1 MGCNNLSKKWWGF
14 IKDPVFGYVHINDLE
29 KEVIDTQPVQRLRR
43 IKQLAGTDYVYP
55 GANHTR
61 FEHAIGSMF
70 LAGRLADNLS
80 SLLSPEDIQEL
91 RLASLLHDVG
101 HGPFSHVFEPLLM
114 KYMNKT
120 HEDMTTWLIQ
130 HSELKDLLK
139 ELGFDTKRLGRL
151 AVGKLNEVKRP
162 FLDQFLRSAVDVDKM
177 DFLVRDSYHTGAEYS
192 VDVFRLIYTLDI
204 FNGNL
209 SVNLTALHTLEAFI
223 IARVESFK
231 SVYFHK
237 TARAAQLMMVQA
249 LEAAKDECGL
259 VNIKNPLDYLN
270 LDDYTTWTAL
280 KNCSA
285 SNSIISALE
294 KRKLLKSA
302 YEQIFYTQ
310 EEFISNIFVND
321 TVRQE
326 IESEIAQKA
335 GVPVEDVFID
345 VPLVSSVP
353 YRHSIQLE
361 PMEIPIFM
369 ETRDGKKISRRLNDL
384 SKIINLMKGFM
395 NILRVYTK
403 EQYRDKVSKAAIETL
418 GEPPYS
424 AKISL

>member
-1 MGCNNLSKKWWGF
+1 MSRKWWGF
-14 IKDPVFGYVHINDLE
+14 IKDPVFGYIHINDIE
-29 KEVIDTQPVQRLRR
+29 KEVIDTLPVQRLRR

-61 FEHAIGSMF
+61 FEHALGSMF

-80 SLLSPEDIQEL
+80 SLLSPEDVQEL

-101 HGPFSHVFEPLLM
+101 HGPFSHVFEPLLI
-114 KYMNKT
+114 KYMKKT

-130 HSELKDLLK
+130 DSELKDSLK
-139 ELGFDTKRLGRL
+139 DLGFNTKKLGRL

-192 VDVFRLIYTLDI
+192 VDVFRLIYTLDV
-204 FNGNL
+204 FDGNL

-231 SVYFHK
+231 SIYFHK
-237 TARAAQLMMVQA
+237 TARAVQIMMVQA

-259 VNIKNPLDYLN
+259 IDIKNPVDYLN

-280 KNCSA
+280 KNCSE
-285 SNSIISALE
+285 SSPIISALE
-294 KRKLLKSA
+294 RRELLKSV

-310 EEFISNIFVND
+310 EEFISNVFVNE

-335 GVPVEDVFID
+335 RVAAKDVFID

-369 ETRDGKKISRRLNDL
+369 ETKTGKKTSRRLNDI
-384 SKIINLMKGFM
+384 SKIISLMKGFM

-403 EQYRDKVSKAAIETL
+403 EEHRDKVTKAAVETL